1 MIQIL
6 FVILPILAVSV
17 LGADKKTDE
26 WKVNGRLNAYIQSI
40 DTQGES
46 NTTKEGT
53 THVEELNLNFA
64 GPLKNGHAGVEM
76 RMRTTNDDNV
86 QKDGAE
92 LLYLHS
98 YFRNKIWTLEAG
110 DVAASFNPYIFGGSV
125 KGLKAKYK
133 SPNKDK
139 KWDYTI
145 ISGFR
150 KGSWREV
157 FKDVSGEAP
166 TAYAGAFEARY
177 IHARAKEIALSV
189 AAYKDDLS
197 TGDANS
203 SVLGKKGIGF
213 GIDGKWRFSRYVTL
227 KGRVALTN
235 GTDDI
240 KNDKPS
246 KTHGAIY
253 IKLLTRPVLR
263 SVKSNFTYQRVASDF
278 LSFGGNGTKDKE
290 QIENS
295 TSWRINKKFRASL
308 SLKANRDNLDGAL
321 GDTRHIY
328 YEMLRL
334 SYYPNFLKRG
344 DINFKLSNKDTKG
357 RGANNNRQIAGV
369 DFNLRKKSGW
379 RYGAGFEY
387 NDYDDDNSTAS
398 SQTTTIYKALVG
410 YRHKISKT
418 QSYRVTIRTNYQ
430 DIHGDQDKIG
440 FKIDA
445 GYVHNKHL
453 SMDLSYNINDT
464 DYDNSND
471 TQNSTYQFR
480 TTYKIDTKGAK
491 TVRLLLEKRDVDV
504 ENDGANSYNEYRGKL
519 SFVVNF

>member
-1 MIQIL
+1 MKKIL
-6 FVILPILAVSV
+6 IISSLIVVAAF
-17 LGADKKTDE
+17 GASKQTDE
-26 WKVNGRLNAYIQSI
+26 WKVSGRLNAYIQSI
-40 DTQGES
+40 DVQGES

-76 RMRTTNDDNV
+76 RARTTNNHNV
-86 QKDGAE
+86 QTDGAE

-98 YFRNKIWTLEAG
+98 YFRNKIWALEAG

-125 KGLKAKYK
+125 KGFKARYK
-133 SPNKDK
+133 SLKKDK

-145 ISGFR
+145 IAGFR

-157 FKDVSGEAP
+157 FKDVNGEAP
-166 TAYAGAFEARY
+166 TAYEGAFEAKY
-177 IHARAKEIALSV
+177 TYSRAKEIAISV
-189 AAYKDDLS
+189 ASYKDDLS

-213 GIDGKWRFSRYVTL
+213 GVNGKWRFSRYVTL
-227 KGRVALTN
+227 KSRVALTN

-240 KNDKPS
+240 KNSKPS
-246 KTHGAIY
+246 KTHSAIY
-253 IKLLTRPVLR
+253 LKLLTKPVLK
-263 SVKSNFTYQRVASDF
+263 SVKSNFIYQRVASDF
-278 LSFGGNGTKDKE
+278 ISFGGSGTKDKE

-295 TSWRINKKFRASL
+295 TSWRISKKFRANL
-308 SLKANRDNLDGAL
+308 SLKANRDNLNGAL

-334 SYYPNFLKRG
+334 NYRPDFLKRG
-344 DINFKLSNKDTKG
+344 DINFRLSNRDTTG
-357 RGANNNRQIAGV
+357 RGADNNRQIAGV
-369 DFNLRKKSGW
+369 DFTIRKKNGW
-379 RYGAGFEY
+379 RYGGGFEY
-387 NDYDDDNSTAS
+387 NDYDDNNATSS
-398 SQTTTIYKALVG
+398 SQTTTIYRAFVG

-418 QSYRVTIRTNYQ
+418 KSYRITARTNYQ

-440 FKIDA
+440 FKVDA
-445 GYVHNKHL
+445 GYVHNRHL

-464 DYDNSND
+464 NYESSND

-491 TVRLLLEKRDVDV
+491 IVRLLLEKRDVDV
-504 ENDGANSYNEYRGKL
+504 ENDGANSYNEYREKL

>member
-1 MIQIL
+1 MIRKL
-6 FVILPILAVSV
+6 FVISSLLVVSV
-17 LGADKKTDE
+17 WGADKQVNE
-26 WKVNGRLNAYIQSI
+26 WRANGRLNAYIQSI
-40 DTQGES
+40 DVQGES
-46 NTTKEGT
+46 NSTKEGT
-53 THVEELNLNFA
+53 THVEELNLNFS
-64 GPLKNGHAGVEM
+64 GPLGDGNAGVEM
-76 RMRTTNDDNV
+76 RMRTTNDDSI
-86 QKDGAE
+86 QKDSAE

-98 YFRNKIWTLEAG
+98 YFKNKIWMLEAG
-110 DVAASFNPYIFGGSV
+110 DVAASLNPYVFGGSL
-125 KGLKAKYK
+125 KGFKAKYK
-133 SPNKDK
+133 SDK
-139 KWDYTI
+139 KDRVWNYMLI
-145 ISGFR
+145 AGFK

-157 FKDVSGEAP
+157 FQSEEGEAP
-166 TAYAGAFEARY
+166 TAYSGAFEARY

-203 SVLGKKGIGF
+203 SVLGKKGIGL
-213 GIDGKWRFSRYVTL
+213 GIDGKWRFNRYVTL
-227 KGRVALTN
+227 KGRAALTN

-240 KNDKPS
+240 KNDKS
-246 KTHGAIY
+246 SRTHGAIY

-263 SVKSNFTYQRVASDF
+263 SVKSNFIYQRVASDF
-278 LSFGGNGTKDKE
+278 LSFGGSGTKDKE

-295 TSWRINKKFRASL
+295 TSWRINKKLRASL

-334 SYYPNFLKRG
+334 SYRPDFLKRG

-357 RGANNNRQIAGV
+357 RGADNNRQIAGIN
-369 DFNLRKKSGW
+369 FTLRKKNGW
-379 RYGAGFEY
+379 RYGGGFEY
-387 NDYDDDNSTAS
+387 NDFDDDNSTSS
-398 SQTTTIYKALVG
+398 SQITTIYRALVG
-410 YRHKISKT
+410 YKHKISKI
-418 QSYRVTIRTNYQ
+418 QSYRVTVRTNYQ
-430 DIHGDQDKIG
+430 DMHGDQNKIG

-445 GYVHNKHL
+445 GYVYNKHL

-464 DYDNSND
+464 DFESSND

-491 TVRLLLEKRDVDV
+491 TVRLLLEKRDVDT

-519 SFVVNF
+519 SFVANF